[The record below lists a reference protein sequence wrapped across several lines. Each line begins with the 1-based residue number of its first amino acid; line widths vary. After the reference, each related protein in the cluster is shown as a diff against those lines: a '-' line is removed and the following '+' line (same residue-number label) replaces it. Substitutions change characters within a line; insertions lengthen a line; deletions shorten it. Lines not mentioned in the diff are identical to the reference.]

1 MKRHFLLLTLALCA
15 ITSFAKDIKT
25 IIVTT
30 NPQMHCEA
38 CENKIKSNMRFE
50 KGIKAI
56 ETNISR
62 QEVTLTYDADKTTPE
77 KLMKG
82 FEKIGYTATV
92 KTGWTRS
99 KLAARNSR
107 QVADQN
113 RIAATRHRRAAAN
126 NRQTVRRNRTAAKS
140 NRQDVNKTAK
150 IAAKPN
156 AVRRSKTGID
166 LKTKNTRQGKAL
178 PCCNLNF
185 NVTRLTS
192 NNNLPAF
199 YLTCIL

>member
-82 FEKIGYTATV
+82 FEKSDTRPPLRPAA
-92 KTGWTRS
+92 TRS

-107 QVADQN
+107 QVADKN

-156 AVRRSKTGID
+156 AVRRSKTQTG
-166 LKTKNTRQGKAL
+166 
-178 PCCNLNF
+178 
-185 NVTRLTS
+185 
-192 NNNLPAF
+192 
-199 YLTCIL
+199 

>member
-1 MKRHFLLLTLALCA
+1 MALCA

-92 KTGWTRS
+92 KTGCDKKQTCCEKAQAGCS
-99 KLAARNSR
+99 KQQANCEKK
-107 QVADQN
+107 QN
-113 RIAATRHRRAAAN
+113 CCDKQ
-126 NRQTVRRNRTAAKS
+126 QTGCK
-140 NRQDVNKTAK
+140 QDCKNCNKTE
-150 IAAKPN
+150 
-156 AVRRSKTGID
+156 
-166 LKTKNTRQGKAL
+166 
-178 PCCNLNF
+178 CCKKK
-185 NVTRLTS
+185 
-192 NNNLPAF
+192 
-199 YLTCIL
+199 

>member
-77 KLMKG
+77 KLIKG

-92 KTGWTRS
+92 KTGCDKANLLRETAG
-99 KLAARNSR
+99 KLRTKTELLR
-107 QVADQN
+107 Q
-113 RIAATRHRRAAAN
+113 ATGGLQ
-126 NRQTVRRNRTAAKS
+126 QT
-140 NRQDVNKTAK
+140 
-150 IAAKPN
+150 
-156 AVRRSKTGID
+156 TGK
-166 LKTKNTRQGKAL
+166 L
-178 PCCNLNF
+178 
-185 NVTRLTS
+185 
-192 NNNLPAF
+192 
-199 YLTCIL
+199 

>member
-1 MKRHFLLLTLALCA
+1 MALCA

-92 KTGWTRS
+92 KTGCDKKQTCCDKAQAGCS
-99 KLAARNSR
+99 KQQTNCEKK
-107 QVADQN
+107 QN
-113 RIAATRHRRAAAN
+113 CCDKQ
-126 NRQTVRRNRTAAKS
+126 QTECK
-140 NRQDVNKTAK
+140 QDCKNC
-150 IAAKPN
+150 
-156 AVRRSKTGID
+156 SKTE
-166 LKTKNTRQGKAL
+166 
-178 PCCNLNF
+178 CCKKK
-185 NVTRLTS
+185 
-192 NNNLPAF
+192 
-199 YLTCIL
+199 

>member
-92 KTGWTRS
+92 KTGCEKQQASCGQKQNCCDKAQADCS
-99 KLAARNSR
+99 KQQANCEKK
-107 QVADQN
+107 QN
-113 RIAATRHRRAAAN
+113 CCDKQ
-126 NRQTVRRNRTAAKS
+126 QTGCK
-140 NRQDVNKTAK
+140 QDCKNC
-150 IAAKPN
+150 
-156 AVRRSKTGID
+156 SKTE
-166 LKTKNTRQGKAL
+166 
-178 PCCNLNF
+178 CCKKK
-185 NVTRLTS
+185 
-192 NNNLPAF
+192 
-199 YLTCIL
+199 

>member
-1 MKRHFLLLTLALCA
+1 MALCA

-92 KTGWTRS
+92 KTGCDKKQTCCEKQQASCGPKQNCCDKAQAGCS
-99 KLAARNSR
+99 KQQA
-107 QVADQN
+107 
-113 RIAATRHRRAAAN
+113 
-126 NRQTVRRNRTAAKS
+126 TVRRNRTAATS
-140 NRQDVNKTAK
+140 NRQDVNKTAR

-156 AVRRSKTGID
+156 AVRRSKTQTG
-166 LKTKNTRQGKAL
+166 
-178 PCCNLNF
+178 
-185 NVTRLTS
+185 
-192 NNNLPAF
+192 
-199 YLTCIL
+199 

>member
-1 MKRHFLLLTLALCA
+1 MALCA

-92 KTGWTRS
+92 KTGCDKKQTCCEKQQAS
-99 KLAARNSR
+99 CG
-107 QVADQN
+107 QN

-126 NRQTVRRNRTAAKS
+126 NRQTVRRNRTAATS
-140 NRQDVNKTAK
+140 NRQDANKTAK

-156 AVRRSKTGID
+156 AVRRSKTQTG
-166 LKTKNTRQGKAL
+166 
-178 PCCNLNF
+178 
-185 NVTRLTS
+185 
-192 NNNLPAF
+192 
-199 YLTCIL
+199 

>member
-1 MKRHFLLLTLALCA
+1 MALCA

-38 CENKIKSNMRFE
+38 CKNKIKSNMRFE

-92 KTGWTRS
+92 KTGCDKKQTCCEKAQADCS
-99 KLAARNSR
+99 KQQANCEKK
-107 QVADQN
+107 QN
-113 RIAATRHRRAAAN
+113 CCEKA
-126 NRQTVRRNRTAAKS
+126 QTGCK
-140 NRQDVNKTAK
+140 QDCKNC
-150 IAAKPN
+150 
-156 AVRRSKTGID
+156 SKTE
-166 LKTKNTRQGKAL
+166 
-178 PCCNLNF
+178 CCKKK
-185 NVTRLTS
+185 
-192 NNNLPAF
+192 
-199 YLTCIL
+199 

>member
-56 ETNISR
+56 DTNISR

-92 KTGWTRS
+92 KTGCDKKQTCCE
-99 KLAARNSR
+99 KQQANCEKK
-107 QVADQN
+107 QN
-113 RIAATRHRRAAAN
+113 CCEKQ
-126 NRQTVRRNRTAAKS
+126 QTGCK
-140 NRQDVNKTAK
+140 QDCKNC
-150 IAAKPN
+150 
-156 AVRRSKTGID
+156 SKTE
-166 LKTKNTRQGKAL
+166 
-178 PCCNLNF
+178 CCKKK
-185 NVTRLTS
+185 
-192 NNNLPAF
+192 
-199 YLTCIL
+199 

>member
-82 FEKIGYTATV
+82 FEKTGYTATV
-92 KTGWTRS
+92 KTGCDKKQTCCEKQQASCGQKQNCCDKAQADCS
-99 KLAARNSR
+99 KQQANCEKK
-107 QVADQN
+107 QN
-113 RIAATRHRRAAAN
+113 CCDKQ
-126 NRQTVRRNRTAAKS
+126 QTGCK
-140 NRQDVNKTAK
+140 QDCKNC
-150 IAAKPN
+150 
-156 AVRRSKTGID
+156 SKTE
-166 LKTKNTRQGKAL
+166 
-178 PCCNLNF
+178 CCKKK
-185 NVTRLTS
+185 
-192 NNNLPAF
+192 
-199 YLTCIL
+199 

>member
-56 ETNISR
+56 DTNISR

-82 FEKIGYTATV
+82 FEKSDTRPPLRPAA
-92 KTGWTRS
+92 TRS
-99 KLAARNSR
+99 KLAARSS
-107 QVADQN
+107 
-113 RIAATRHRRAAAN
+113 
-126 NRQTVRRNRTAAKS
+126 RQTVRRNRTAAKS
-140 NRQDVNKTAK
+140 NRQDANKTAR

-156 AVRRSKTGID
+156 AVRRSKTQTG
-166 LKTKNTRQGKAL
+166 
-178 PCCNLNF
+178 
-185 NVTRLTS
+185 
-192 NNNLPAF
+192 
-199 YLTCIL
+199 

>member
-1 MKRHFLLLTLALCA
+1 MALCA

-82 FEKIGYTATV
+82 FEKFGYTATV
-92 KTGWTRS
+92 KTGCDKKQTCCEKAQADCS
-99 KLAARNSR
+99 KQQANCEKK
-107 QVADQN
+107 QN
-113 RIAATRHRRAAAN
+113 CCN
-126 NRQTVRRNRTAAKS
+126 KQQTGCK
-140 NRQDVNKTAK
+140 QDCKK
-150 IAAKPN
+150 C
-156 AVRRSKTGID
+156 SKTE
-166 LKTKNTRQGKAL
+166 
-178 PCCNLNF
+178 CCNKK
-185 NVTRLTS
+185 
-192 NNNLPAF
+192 
-199 YLTCIL
+199 

>member
-82 FEKIGYTATV
+82 FEKFGYTATV
-92 KTGWTRS
+92 KTGCDKKQTCCEKAQADCS
-99 KLAARNSR
+99 KQQANCEKK
-107 QVADQN
+107 QN
-113 RIAATRHRRAAAN
+113 CCDKQ
-126 NRQTVRRNRTAAKS
+126 QTGCK
-140 NRQDVNKTAK
+140 QDCKNC
-150 IAAKPN
+150 
-156 AVRRSKTGID
+156 SKTE
-166 LKTKNTRQGKAL
+166 
-178 PCCNLNF
+178 CCNKK
-185 NVTRLTS
+185 
-192 NNNLPAF
+192 
-199 YLTCIL
+199 

>member
-82 FEKIGYTATV
+82 FEKFGYTATV
-92 KTGWTRS
+92 KTGCDKKQTCCEKAQADCS
-99 KLAARNSR
+99 KQQANCEKK
-107 QVADQN
+107 QN
-113 RIAATRHRRAAAN
+113 CCDKQ
-126 NRQTVRRNRTAAKS
+126 QTGCK
-140 NRQDVNKTAK
+140 QDCKK
-150 IAAKPN
+150 C
-156 AVRRSKTGID
+156 SKTE
-166 LKTKNTRQGKAL
+166 
-178 PCCNLNF
+178 CCNKK
-185 NVTRLTS
+185 
-192 NNNLPAF
+192 
-199 YLTCIL
+199 

>member
-56 ETNISR
+56 ETDISR

-82 FEKIGYTATV
+82 FEKFGYTATV
-92 KTGWTRS
+92 KTGCEKQQTGCEQ
-99 KLAARNSR
+99 KQTCCEKA
-107 QVADQN
+107 QADCEKK
-113 RIAATRHRRAAAN
+113 
-126 NRQTVRRNRTAAKS
+126 QTCCDKQQTGCK
-140 NRQDVNKTAK
+140 QDCKK
-150 IAAKPN
+150 C
-156 AVRRSKTGID
+156 SKTERCE
-166 LKTKNTRQGKAL
+166 KK
-178 PCCNLNF
+178 
-185 NVTRLTS
+185 
-192 NNNLPAF
+192 
-199 YLTCIL
+199 

>member
-92 KTGWTRS
+92 KTGCDKKQTCS
-99 KLAARNSR
+99 EKQQASCG
-107 QVADQN
+107 QN

-126 NRQTVRRNRTAAKS
+126 NRQTVRKNRTAATS
-140 NRQDVNKTAK
+140 NRQDVNKTAR

-156 AVRRSKTGID
+156 AVRRSKTQTG
-166 LKTKNTRQGKAL
+166 
-178 PCCNLNF
+178 
-185 NVTRLTS
+185 
-192 NNNLPAF
+192 
-199 YLTCIL
+199 

>member
-1 MKRHFLLLTLALCA
+1 MALCA

-77 KLMKG
+77 KLIKG

-92 KTGWTRS
+92 KTGCDKKQTCCEKAQADCS
-99 KLAARNSR
+99 KQQANCEKK
-107 QVADQN
+107 QN
-113 RIAATRHRRAAAN
+113 CCEKA
-126 NRQTVRRNRTAAKS
+126 QTGCK
-140 NRQDVNKTAK
+140 QDCKNC
-150 IAAKPN
+150 
-156 AVRRSKTGID
+156 SKTE
-166 LKTKNTRQGKAL
+166 
-178 PCCNLNF
+178 CCKKK
-185 NVTRLTS
+185 
-192 NNNLPAF
+192 
-199 YLTCIL
+199 